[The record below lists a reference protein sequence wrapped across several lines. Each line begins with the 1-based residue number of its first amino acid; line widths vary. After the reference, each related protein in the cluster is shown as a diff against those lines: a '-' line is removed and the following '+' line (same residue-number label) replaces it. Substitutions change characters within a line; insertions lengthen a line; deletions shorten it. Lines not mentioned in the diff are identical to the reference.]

1 MQKVKKVDSV
11 KALDEQIVAAK
22 AEAEKILQD
31 KGSSSDEYKAAICNL
46 RSLCESRAAVA
57 DSIPK
62 RQRTGIGAAAVA
74 GAFGLAQTFL
84 LLIHDEEHVVPKWFK
99 SGIDTV
105 KTFLRSKD

>member
-1 MQKVKKVDSV
+1 MQKKKKVNSV
-11 KALDEQIVAAK
+11 SALDQQIIAAQ
-22 AEAEKILQD
+22 AEAEKVLQD
-31 KGSSSDEYKAAICNL
+31 KGSSSDEYKAAIQNL
-46 RSLCESRAAVA
+46 RSLCESRAEVA
-57 DSIPK
+57 KSIPQ